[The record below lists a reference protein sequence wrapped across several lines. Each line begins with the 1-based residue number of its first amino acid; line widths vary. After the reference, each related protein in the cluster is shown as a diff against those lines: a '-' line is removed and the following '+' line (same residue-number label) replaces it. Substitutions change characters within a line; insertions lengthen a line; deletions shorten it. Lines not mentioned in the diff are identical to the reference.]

1 MTLIKITKKKL
12 LVLVGALIALSPFL
26 GLPGLAKSI
35 IIVILGL
42 SVAIVALV
50 NGEKKLCECENCVPK
65 TKPGSY
71 VENVPSVASTG
82 TIKMEKGKKPDLSAA
97 LHPAQTGKNASS
109 PIRI

>member
-1 MTLIKITKKKL
+1 MKMTKKKL

-71 VENVPSVASTG
+71 VENVPSAASAKAAQT
-82 TIKMEKGKKPDLSAA
+82 EKEKKPDPSAA
-97 LHPAQTGKNASS
+97 LRSAQTSKNASS